1 MAVVTLSLW
10 VVLNINAGGSNKSRT
25 SERYGSAGNL
35 LTDLLKRLTD
45 RLSFSLPLFSTHS
58 PSSTGRCICRGWR
71 RYIGSSRPGNIP
83 ADPLDGN
90 R

>member
-45 RLSFSLPLFSTHS
+45 RLSISLSLSTDS
-58 PSSTGRCICRGWR
+58 PSSTGRCIRRRWR